1 MDKILLIYSY
11 NGETVW
17 AYLYDNA
24 DELKADLLN
33 RLRSIFTLEDDIALA
48 FDELINTR
56 DSFMLCGR
64 SIDIV
69 RPIYKRHR
77 KK

>member
-24 DELKADLLN
+24 DELKSDLLN
-33 RLRSIFTLEDDIALA
+33 RLRSIFTDEDDVDTAYS
-48 FDELINTR
+48 ELINTR
-56 DSFMLCGR
+56 DSYMLCGR

-69 RPIYKRHR
+69 RPIYKRFR